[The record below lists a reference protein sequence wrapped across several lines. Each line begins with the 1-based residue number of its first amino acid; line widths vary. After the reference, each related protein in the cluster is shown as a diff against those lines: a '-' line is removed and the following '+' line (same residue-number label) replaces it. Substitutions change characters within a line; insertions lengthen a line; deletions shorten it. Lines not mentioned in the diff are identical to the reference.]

1 MEDREISI
9 NYVKCTYDELDTGMR
24 NLADAAKKATENSY
38 SPYSGFRVGAAV
50 LLADNTIVTGC
61 NQENIAYPSGLCA
74 ERTAL
79 FSAGATH
86 PDTPVT
92 AIAIAAFHEG
102 GFTAEPVT
110 PCGACRQ
117 VLAETQSRYGRQI
130 SVLLYGTEY
139 CFFIKEGISALLP
152 FSFSF

>member
-1 MEDREISI
+1 MDSLEISI
-9 NYVKCTYDELDTGMR
+9 HYTKCSYDELNEEIRKLT
-24 NLADAAKKATENSY
+24 DAAKRATGGSY
-38 SPYSGFRVGAAV
+38 SPYSGFKVGAAV

-92 AIAIAAFHEG
+92 AIAIAAFHNGE
-102 GFTAEPVT
+102 FTAEPVT

-139 CFFIKEGISALLP
+139 CIFIKDGISALLP

>member
-1 MEDREISI
+1 MDNLEISI
-9 NYVKCTYDELDTGMR
+9 PYAKCSYYELDEEMR
-24 NLADAAKKATENSY
+24 RLTDAAKKATESSY
-38 SPYSGFRVGAAV
+38 SPYSGFKVGAAV
-50 LLADNTIVTGC
+50 LLSDSTIVTGC

-79 FSAGATH
+79 FSAGSAH

-92 AIAIAAFHEG
+92 AIAIAAFHDGE
-102 GFTAEPVT
+102 FTGKPVT

-139 CFFIKEGISALLP
+139 CIFIKDGISALLP